1 MKRYVSLVMYLLCFI
16 ILQKSPVSAMQEPDF
31 CCKRACWISYL
42 DFEQYLQDLDQK
54 AFESEIS
61 RMYDVILSQG
71 LNTVIVQVRAFGDA
85 IYPSEIFPT
94 ASYISSARTPLSYD
108 ALAIMIHIA
117 HEKGLYFEAWI
128 NPYRLSKDD
137 QTTQC
142 YKETIFYNKNDDLIL
157 EYMNSSN
164 ETALSLDPANNMA
177 RQIIVDGVEEI
188 LEKYDVDAIHFDDY
202 FYMEHMADNLTKEQ
216 KMQNV
221 NILIRMVHECTKA
234 HDVPFGI
241 SPAGNVDYAK
251 SIGADIETWLRDLG
265 YVDYIMPQLYWSDNY
280 IMNEER
286 VPLYSNRCKQ
296 WMELNVLDLP
306 IYTGLGLYRV
316 EKNDATDLGW
326 SMQDTNLKEQFEIA
340 NAYGYDGYCLFRYAW
355 LEKSCANKELSN
367 LKQYIDEHYNL
378 LEDDKKSDSLSEFK
392 IVPENYSY
400 DAATQT
406 ICATGEILIRIYKT
420 DGTTFLLKRPCESFY
435 IEEKNIK
442 DIQITYLNASNENC
456 MAFYRTKRS
465 DGVWNRWVFD
475 GNFTNFEQYCTIVE
489 LEIMRIP
496 RKHVKNTCFF
506 VN

>member
-1 MKRYVSLVMYLLCFI
+1 
-16 ILQKSPVSAMQEPDF
+16 
-31 CCKRACWISYL
+31 
-42 DFEQYLQDLDQK
+42 
-54 AFESEIS
+54 
-61 RMYDVILSQG
+61 
-71 LNTVIVQVRAFGDA
+71 
-85 IYPSEIFPT
+85 
-94 ASYISSARTPLSYD
+94 
-108 ALAIMIHIA
+108 
-117 HEKGLYFEAWI
+117 
-128 NPYRLSKDD
+128 
-137 QTTQC
+137 
-142 YKETIFYNKNDDLIL
+142 
-157 EYMNSSN
+157 
-164 ETALSLDPANNMA
+164 
-177 RQIIVDGVEEI
+177 
-188 LEKYDVDAIHFDDY
+188 
-202 FYMEHMADNLTKEQ
+202 MADNLTKEQ